1 MVLYAKLNKDN
12 QPELAAMNKDNIL
25 NYNLDVKRLEQ
36 DGYFELV
43 ECPMPNDSKSYSLV
57 YELENGKIY
66 QKWLE
71 VELSYSQKRELEY
84 PKLGDMIDAICKKL
98 DGDGTLYDEMQ
109 NIRLAIKEKYPKI
122 ENSND

>member
-12 QPELAAMNKDNIL
+12 QPELATMNKDNIL
-25 NYNLDVKRLEQ
+25 NYNLDTKRLEQ

-43 ECPMPNDSKSYSLV
+43 ETPMPNDSKSYSLI
-57 YELENGKIY
+57 YEFENGKIY
-66 QKWLE
+66 QKWVE

-98 DGDGTLYDEMQ
+98 DGNAAYYDELQ
-109 NIRLAIKEKYPKI
+109 NIRLAVKEKYPKI